1 MLLMLMTKQGQ
12 EKLARD
18 MAEIAKKKS
27 QWGDVWKRLFR
38 NKRGVLGMGIV
49 VLLLIF
55 VLGANFF
62 TNYDY
67 AVQDVTNRYGMP
79 GREHLMGTDNYGRD
93 IFTRLLYGGRISL
106 MVSMMS
112 VIISGC
118 IGIALGSIA
127 GYFGGRIDLVITRL
141 LDILMAIPALLMAIA
156 ISSALGSGPVNTALA
171 ISVSGIPHSMRIMR
185 STVLSIKSNDF
196 VEAARATGSKH
207 MRIIFRHILPNTVA
221 PLIVNSTLQI
231 GGNIMAISGLSFIG
245 LGVQPPTPEWGS
257 ILAAGRI
264 FIRDFWP
271 IIVFPAMCIMLTV
284 FGFNMFGDGL
294 RDALD
299 PRLKD

>member
-1 MLLMLMTKQGQ
+1 MLLMTKQGQ

-55 VLGANFF
+55 VLGANLF

-67 AVQDVTNRYGMP
+67 AVQDVTNRYDMP

-127 GYFGGRIDLVITRL
+127 GYFGGRIDLVITRV

-264 FIRDFWP
+264 YIRDFWP